1 MNENYSV
8 SQKKSEL
15 NPKKETVN
23 FIISYSKSLNIL
35 KLNSKNFVQDFQSPL
50 EYTYDYIQKS
60 L

>member
-23 FIISYSKSLNIL
+23 FIISYSRSLNIL
-35 KLNSKNFVQDFQSPL
+35 KLNSKNFEF
-50 EYTYDYIQKS
+50 IMN
-60 L
+60 